1 METRDKRVKKDN
13 KEWKTVDG
21 RLYAPWEG
29 KRSFKSTYCHMGPFL
44 PDLLIFSKY
53 NDKNLYFYVKS
64 PKF

>member
-1 METRDKRVKKDN
+1 METRDKGVKTDN
-13 KEWKTVDG
+13 EEWKTVDA

-29 KRSFKSTYCHMGPFL
+29 KRSFKSTCCHMGPFL